1 MRNRC
6 FPREPWSPSS
16 AGTTTPQ
23 ATSGIRIR
31 GIGLVGVTGRA
42 TTWPS
47 RISATTSSPMKSS
60 RRPQRRDARRPTS
73 DFTDGTA
80 IADRISR
87 DTFRARCNVDHEPGR
102 LIMARHMRWVLCG
115 LALAL
120 SILRAGGDASAQTLY
135 SSGQTVQP
143 AFEGWERNRDGTFTF
158 WFGYLNRNYVEEP
171 IVPIGPDNFLEPGPA
186 DRGQPTHFYPRR
198 QMFVFKVTVPAD
210 WGKKDLV
217 WTVRHNGKA
226 LTAVASLLP
235 SWIIDEGVWKANR
248 GSGQSSPEPN
258 ERMRMKEGEYR
269 PNQRPSV
276 NVVGDSTLTVT
287 LPATVTLTVAAS
299 DDGKPGPRPRR
310 PPRTSPGIP
319 PQTPDEPLPM
329 NLPAIGGG
337 GARGGGGGGGGRA
350 HK

>member
-1 MRNRC
+1 M
-6 FPREPWSPSS
+6 
-16 AGTTTPQ
+16 T
-23 ATSGIRIR
+23 
-31 GIGLVGVTGRA
+31 
-42 TTWPS
+42 
-47 RISATTSSPMKSS
+47 
-60 RRPQRRDARRPTS
+60 
-73 DFTDGTA
+73 
-80 IADRISR
+80 
-87 DTFRARCNVDHEPGR
+87 
-102 LIMARHMRWVLCG
+102 RHMRWVLCG

-120 SILRAGGDASAQTLY
+120 SILRAVGDASAQTLY

-198 QMFVFKVTVPAD
+198 QMFVFNVTVAAD

-276 NVVGDSTLTVT
+276 NVVGDSTLSVT

-319 PQTPDEPLPM
+319 PQTPDEPLPL
-329 NLPAIGGG
+329 NLPAIGGRRPSAGSGTG
-337 GARGGGGGGGGRA
+337 GPTDQNMVKASVAYETGLAVTWLHYRGPGRVTFEPMSQPVKPEDGKA
-350 HK
+350 VTTASFSTAGTYVIRAVADDGNYTTPVDVTVVVKEAPQTRR